1 MDEVIH
7 LVNIRDNHIYCRIRE
22 LLQYLH
28 SDMRLGRN
36 KTAKELSGSIR
47 LCNS

>member
-7 LVNIRDNHIYCRIRE
+7 LVNIRDKYGYCRIRE

-36 KTAKELSGSIR
+36 QNG
-47 LCNS
+47 

>member
-1 MDEVIH
+1 MDEVTR
-7 LVNIRDNHIYCRIRE
+7 LVNIREKHGYYRIRE

-36 KTAKELSGSIR
+36 QIG
-47 LCNS
+47 